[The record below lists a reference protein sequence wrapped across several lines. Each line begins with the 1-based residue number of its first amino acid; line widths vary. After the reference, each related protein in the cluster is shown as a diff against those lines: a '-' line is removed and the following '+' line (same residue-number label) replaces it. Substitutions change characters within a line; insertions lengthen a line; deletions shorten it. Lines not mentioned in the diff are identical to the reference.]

1 MSRCPAQ
8 PGAGGQGRTRAR
20 LYLYFAGVWSRPSAQ
35 QLHCCPTLIW
45 AEQLFMFRKILR
57 SQNCAAAA
65 CCLAL
70 QLQVTEPRLFSTFI
84 LLLVK
89 TSRETGEKYYSRDLL
104 FQLCLWI
111 HISLAGLWLTGCKET
126 RPTCP
131 PTYPTNKP
139 EGSLLFCACI
149 GEELKWGVK
158 ASKAHLNVVQWS
170 RQYTKHIKVVSKKGQ
185 CSFKRP

>member
-1 MSRCPAQ
+1 
-8 PGAGGQGRTRAR
+8 
-20 LYLYFAGVWSRPSAQ
+20 
-35 QLHCCPTLIW
+35 
-45 AEQLFMFRKILR
+45 MFRKILR

-89 TSRETGEKYYSRDLL
+89 TSRDTGEKYYSRDLPAL
-104 FQLCLWI
+104 
-111 HISLAGLWLTGCKET
+111 SLDTHFFSWPLWLTGFKET

-149 GEELKWGVK
+149 GEELK
-158 ASKAHLNVVQWS
+158 
-170 RQYTKHIKVVSKKGQ
+170 
-185 CSFKRP
+185 